1 MMPTAWLSLAAIA
14 AGAVLGAWSRYA
26 LSIWL
31 NDRSWMPWGTFAA
44 NAIGALLIGLALG
57 WIATRSEVSPLL
69 RLSLVTG
76 FLGALTTFS
85 TYSGEVVHLMLA
97 GEWGRA
103 FIVALAHLITSFALT
118 AFGYW
123 LARALQSACSA

>member
-69 RLSLVTG
+69 KLFLVTG

-85 TYSGEVVHLMLA
+85 TYSAEVINLMLA
-97 GEWGRA
+97 GQWGRA
-103 FIVALAHLITSFALT
+103 LIVAAAHLLGSLT
-118 AFGYW
+118 LTGLGFW
-123 LARALQSACSA
+123 LGRALQSACSA